1 MDVRPRRRRT
11 QCIHLPKPAQASSVT
26 AQDVGTHESR
36 LVCLA
41 NEEVDYG
48 NPSVTAKDVL
58 DRDGLK
64 AFVTQTGN
72 QHIARLQ
79 AGGLEAAPS

>member
-26 AQDVGTHESR
+26 AQDVDARVPSGLLGQR
-36 LVCLA
+36 GG
-41 NEEVDYG
+41 DYG

-72 QHIARLQ
+72 HYIARLQ
-79 AGGLEAAPS
+79 AAGLEAAPS